1 MLRLVYLAYE
11 IYNFIFKPVL
21 FGVRILLIK
30 DNQVLLVKHTY
41 KDGWHLPGGG
51 LKRGETVEEAAR
63 REACE
68 ETGAE
73 LRSIQLVGI
82 FTSFEDGVSGHNILF
97 TSNDFE
103 IVGQHD
109 HEIAEARFF
118 PLNNLPDDLP
128 SGHRRKVEEYRAGI
142 KSPTVG
148 KW

>member
-30 DNQVLLVKHTY
+30 DDQVLLVKHTY
-41 KDGWHLPGGG
+41 KGGWHLPGGG

-63 REACE
+63 REARE
-68 ETGAE
+68 ETGVE
-73 LRSIQLVGI
+73 LRYIQLIGI
-82 FTSFEDGVSGHNILF
+82 FSDLENGFSGHNILF
-97 TSNDFE
+97 SSNDFDF
-103 IVGQHD
+103 VGQPD

-118 PLNNLPDDLP
+118 PLNALPDDLSP
-128 SGHRRKVEEYRAGI
+128 GHRRKVEEYKAGT
-142 KSPTVG
+142 KQLAFG